1 MAGVKVYR
9 WIMVFLSAGVL
20 CACGNND
27 SLSGLNSDMNDT
39 IISEN
44 IDKSEE
50 EAAMQLLKGYDSPVE
65 DHVRQESNVVVS
77 DETMLQMKEAIKKTG
92 YPIISYETYLGMEN
106 SGNMDDLD
114 YNRL

>member
-65 DHVRQESNVVVS
+65 DCH
-77 DETMLQMKEAIKKTG
+77 KKKIQYYITG
-92 YPIISYETYLGMEN
+92 RSHSHGDQRRVLSPMARSTEDIQL
-106 SGNMDDLD
+106 
-114 YNRL
+114 